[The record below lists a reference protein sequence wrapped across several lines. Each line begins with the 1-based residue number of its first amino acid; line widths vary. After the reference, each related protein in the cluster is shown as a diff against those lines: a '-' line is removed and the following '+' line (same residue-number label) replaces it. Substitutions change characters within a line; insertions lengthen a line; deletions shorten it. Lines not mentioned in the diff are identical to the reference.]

1 MIYTKLGLYQFNK
14 QNSNICFI
22 ASTLVQT
29 DQGQEQISKLI
40 SGYHTIDGKEI
51 KFITETKTKD
61 RHLYKIRRNALGKNI
76 PSREMTVTGNHF
88 VEYDGLMVPVKNLIF
103 NNKVEKVE
111 YKGEKLYNILMDKH
125 EIIKVNNL
133 NVETL
138 HPNNLIARLYNNEQ
152 FQNMDYEE
160 KKQLIKKFNKRM
172 EKEGL
177 INYD

>member
-1 MIYTKLGLYQFNK
+1 
-14 QNSNICFI
+14 
-22 ASTLVQT
+22 
-29 DQGQEQISKLI
+29 
-40 SGYHTIDGKEI
+40 
-51 KFITETKTKD
+51 
-61 RHLYKIRRNALGKNI
+61 
-76 PSREMTVTGNHF
+76 MTVTGNHF

-152 FQNMDYEE
+152 FQNMEYEE
-160 KKQLIKKFNKRM
+160 KKQLIKKFNKRI
-172 EKEGL
+172 EKEG
-177 INYD
+177 